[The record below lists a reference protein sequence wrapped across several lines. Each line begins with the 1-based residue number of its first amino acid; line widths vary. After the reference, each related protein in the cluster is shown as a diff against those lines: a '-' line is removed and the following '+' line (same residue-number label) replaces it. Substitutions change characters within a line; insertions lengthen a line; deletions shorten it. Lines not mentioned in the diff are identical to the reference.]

1 MHKIPL
7 LLAYFNSQTTE
18 FHTGIKQ
25 SFQSMQERKQSF
37 HFLPHSAN
45 QSIHDQIPAKNS
57 RYICTWA
64 ERSFHS
70 RTTFASLFP
79 FANEPTVQPQPTDLL
94 VKAEPSKVPNQS
106 GLEFRFRH
114 RPTVPFDCTFCH
126 YSLTANTGTYRLSND
141 QVNQNLFASYGYI
154 LSSPF

>member
-1 MHKIPL
+1 MSQTIFNPRKVSL

-18 FHTGIKQ
+18 FHTGAKQ
-25 SFQSMQERKQSF
+25 PFQSMQERKQSF

-57 RYICTWA
+57 RYTCAWI

-94 VKAEPSKVPNQS
+94 VKAEPSKVPDQS
-106 GLEFRFRH
+106 GPDSNFDFATDRLFRSIVRFATALLQQTLRH
-114 RPTVPFDCTFCH
+114 I
-126 YSLTANTGTYRLSND
+126 
-141 QVNQNLFASYGYI
+141 LF
-154 LSSPF
+154 LMTK